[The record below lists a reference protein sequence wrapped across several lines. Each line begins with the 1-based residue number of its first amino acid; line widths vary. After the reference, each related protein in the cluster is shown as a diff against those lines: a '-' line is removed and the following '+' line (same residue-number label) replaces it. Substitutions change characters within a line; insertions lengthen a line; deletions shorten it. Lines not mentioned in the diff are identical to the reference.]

1 MHAGANPF
9 STQRI
14 HALPYVFADGE
25 TLGGLQERFW
35 RGVAS
40 GWRRQVLAGPHGSG
54 KSTLLR
60 ELGADWA
67 ARGCQVLWLDGTD
80 SRCRVRVW
88 GELGADASR
97 SAVESPGGGVRDLA
111 GQRVLLVDSGERL
124 TRFARLRLW
133 WQLGGCPTVS
143 TSHRER
149 GERVLY
155 RCRPRLEVFL
165 ELCARLLR
173 GPDAVGQLA
182 WDQECLARVFV
193 EHGGDMRASFF
204 ALYERMALAG
214 G

>member
-14 HALPYVFADGE
+14 HALPYLFADGE

-35 RGVAS
+35 LGVAA

-60 ELGADWA
+60 ELGAEWA

-80 SRCRVRVW
+80 PSVRVRAW
-88 GELGADASR
+88 EAIAGEAGRALAE
-97 SAVESPGGGVRDLA
+97 SAGGGSDDLA
-111 GQRVLLVDSGERL
+111 GNRVLLIDSGERL
-124 TRFARLRLW
+124 TRVARVRLW
-133 WQLGGCPTVS
+133 WRLGRCPTLL
-143 TSHRER
+143 TRHRER

-155 RCRPRLEVFL
+155 RCRSRLEVFQT
-165 ELCARLLR
+165 LCERLLR
-173 GPDAVGQLA
+173 KREAGGRLD
-182 WDQECLARVFV
+182 WDNQSLARIFA

-204 ALYERMALAG
+204 ALYERVAAADG
-214 G
+214 